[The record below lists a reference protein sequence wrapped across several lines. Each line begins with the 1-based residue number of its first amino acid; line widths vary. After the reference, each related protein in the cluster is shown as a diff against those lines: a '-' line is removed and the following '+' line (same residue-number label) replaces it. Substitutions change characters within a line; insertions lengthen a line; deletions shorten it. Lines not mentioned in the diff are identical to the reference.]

1 MYIVSVSFI
10 TTIKPQEAQIIMQG
24 TLQCFK
30 EHTKHIFVFHKAE
43 KGSTQGADTIKHSK
57 SIIKA
62 S

>member
-24 TLQCFK
+24 TPQCFR
-30 EHTKHIFVFHKAE
+30 EHTKHICVFHKVE
-43 KGSTQGADTIKHSK
+43 KGSTQGAHTIKHSNA
-57 SIIKA
+57 IIKA